1 MDKIFI
7 IKYENRIL
15 RAYNS
20 KSEAE
25 KYYKHVMNFS
35 VKSEKFTKDR
45 ASHSS
50 GYSDKLQLIAIP
62 ISQEG
67 DSLDMRLG
75 NCHAGGGELAVT
87 YELCKV

>member
-1 MDKIFI
+1 MDKIYI

-15 RAYNS
+15 RAYDS

-25 KYYKHVMNFS
+25 KYYKHVMDFS
-35 VKSEKFTKDR
+35 LKSEKFTKDR

-67 DSLDMRLG
+67 DDLDMRLG
-75 NCHAGGGELAVT
+75 NCHAGGGSQVIT
-87 YELCKV
+87 YELCPV